1 MMRHRSGPPAPQ
13 PSEDGSSSEDDAFS
27 ALSRKRKK
35 GGNVKNVAAKR
46 TDTTTT
52 AHSEPSAAVTSATTV
67 NEPPP
72 APLVAKTS
80 STKRHHGELSDSRKA
95 KMDALLLE
103 LEAETRT
110 SAAMSTL
117 KDHPSQRRPRGATEQ
132 RSRGSFVDPGDELL
146 TTNIF
151 VGNMA
156 PSTTEEDMTQL
167 FRQFGEQHFGGVQK
181 SVWVWL
187 YWFSSIAAAHSVG
200 ALCVGV
206 GSHVLECPSN
216 A

>member
-35 GGNVKNVAAKR
+35 GDNAKNVAAKR
-46 TDTTTT
+46 TNTTT
-52 AHSEPSAAVTSATTV
+52 ASSEPLTATATTV
-67 NEPPP
+67 NEPP

-80 STKRHHGELSDSRKA
+80 STKRHHGELSDARKA

-103 LEAETRT
+103 LEAETR
-110 SAAMSTL
+110 ANGATL
-117 KDHPSQRRPRGATEQ
+117 KDHPSQRRQRGATEQ

-167 FRQFGEQHFGGVQK
+167 FRQFGEHFGGVRK
-181 SVWVWL
+181 SVWL
-187 YWFSSIAAAHSVG
+187 Y
-200 ALCVGV
+200 
-206 GSHVLECPSN
+206 
-216 A
+216 